1 MSRYLLPGT
10 MLRAN
15 TYRIVRFIAAGG
27 FGCTYEAEHVMLRR
41 RVAIKEFF
49 MQGYC
54 NRDEHTNHV
63 TVGTQGMQ
71 EQVNKSKRKFL
82 EEARAIGELEHEG
95 IVRVSDVFEENGTA
109 YYVMDYIEGQSLAA
123 LCKEGPL
130 PEKAAIYYIRQV
142 CEALMEVHAH
152 NRLHLD
158 IKPGNIMVKPNG
170 STVLIDF
177 GASKQYDIASG
188 ENSSTL
194 LGYTPGY
201 APIEQVNSK
210 VQQFLPATDIYAL
223 GATLYRVLTGK
234 TPMLPGDRLNEEE
247 NLTFPAG
254 ISAAT
259 RQAVERAMEIRKKDR
274 PQSVREF
281 VALLDAAVQADNPRP
296 EPSPIPVRPT
306 PTQQK
311 SHKVPMGVLVALIV
325 ALCAAL
331 IVLLAKGCSTSSGDG
346 GGGDTVADSMQ
357 KDADSTPKD
366 SVMPAEKAKPVE
378 PAEEKPAPV
387 VEKREKAAVTTGTH
401 AGHEWVD
408 LGLSV
413 KWATCNV
420 GASSP
425 TGYGNYY
432 AWGETSTKSRYDEDN
447 CKTYERSMSDIR
459 GNSSYDA
466 ARANWGGSWRLPTM
480 AEFDELLN
488 NCTRQW
494 TTQNGVKGMRFTS
507 KRNGNSIFFPAAGRR
522 RGPSTYYAGESGLCW
537 SATPYES
544 STQGAYHLCF
554 NSGGSANTYWNYRNY
569 GHAVRPVV
577 E

>member
-188 ENSSTL
+188 ENPSTL

-223 GATLYRVLTGK
+223 GATLYRVLTGN

-247 NLTFPAG
+247 DLTFPAG
-254 ISAAT
+254 ISAST

-281 VALLDAAVQADNPRP
+281 VALLDAAVRVENPRP
-296 EPSPIPVRPT
+296 EPSPIPVSPT
-306 PTQQK
+306 PAQQK
-311 SHKVPMGVLVALIV
+311 SRKVPTGVLVALIV

-357 KDADSTPKD
+357 KD
-366 SVMPAEKAKPVE
+366 SVIPAEKAKPVE
-378 PAEEKPAPV
+378 PAEEQPAPV
-387 VEKREKAAVTTGTH
+387 VEKREKPAVTTGTH
-401 AGHEWVD
+401 AGREYVD

-425 TGYGNYY
+425 SGYGNYY
-432 AWGETSTKSRYDEDN
+432 AWGETSTKSEYTSSN
-447 CKTYERSMSDIR
+447 CKTWERSMSDIG

-466 ARANWGGSWRLPTM
+466 ARANWGGSWRLPTKS
-480 AEFDELLN
+480 EYDELVN

-507 KRNGNSIFFPAAGRR
+507 KKNGNSVFFPAAGWRD
-522 RGPSTYYAGESGLCW
+522 GASAYGAGEGGYYW
-537 SATPYES
+537 SSTPYGG
-544 STQGAYHLCF
+544 STQRAYGLYF
-554 NSGGSANTYWNYRNY
+554 DSGGSASTDWGNRYY
-569 GHAVRPVV
+569 GHTVRPVL